1 MVGLLNAPKNTKLY
15 DRLEAEN
22 RIVSEPTGSNTD
34 LSLNFIPRMNPHE
47 LLEGYK
53 RIIHEIYTTKPYY
66 KRLRRLLLN
75 YRPYNVRPARINFA
89 TLRAFLKSIFIIG
102 VIKGLNPQGNIRP
115 RRQRNLI
122 SLKSTTG

>member
-47 LLEGYK
+47 LIAGYK
-53 RIIHEIYTTKPYY
+53 RIIQEIYTTKPYY

-75 YRPYNVRPARINFA
+75 YRPYNATTGQDQSCHTKGLREINFHH
-89 TLRAFLKSIFIIG
+89 RG
-102 VIKGLNPQGNIRP
+102 GQ
-115 RRQRNLI
+115 
-122 SLKSTTG
+122 